1 MWLKADS
8 SLQVVDDF
16 GMVTGFKIGL
26 GGGGIERGA
35 GEVGAAGRVCPTRS
49 QLRHDGNVAKLMG
62 YWSS

>member
-1 MWLKADS
+1 
-8 SLQVVDDF
+8 V
-16 GMVTGFKIGL
+16 
-26 GGGGIERGA
+26 GGESGGVRGG